1 MTLKDISIKEEY
13 DSISGDD
20 VHRDFFNQILTESH
34 YYYRIGGKFTSKN
47 FAMCAE
53 GMQKFI
59 ENEGTMKLVLTPSFS
74 EDDAIAISKGL
85 KNAEEVISENWIS
98 SYDQISEKFVQ
109 DHTKAL
115 AWLLATG
122 KLKIKIVIA
131 YDKNGEVLNSDELSK
146 IPIFQRKT
154 GIFMDNYENVVSYYG
169 SIDFEHKKYGR
180 YYNLRVNRNWGEDR
194 EIKLVNN
201 DWIEFQNFWKGEKL
215 KAYSELN
222 FKVIDLPIILEKKL
236 LEIKPESIEDL
247 PELFIPPVLRDYQN
261 EAISNWFKNDKK
273 GVFQMATGTGKTI
286 TAIGCLS
293 KIIEDFDSTLIIVA
307 CPYSHLI
314 DQWSEELEKW
324 NLKSIRTNEDSKWKE
339 KIKDSISALKLGSKC
354 EIIIT
359 SYNIFSNKEFTD
371 VIKSCPTPTFLIA
384 DEVHH
389 AGSFESQK
397 GLIPEYTFRLGLT
410 ATFNRYFDDEGTEI
424 LDQFFGGTVY
434 TKTLQE
440 AINEKQ
446 LVGYNYKIIPVE
458 FTSDELIDYQ
468 KITIDIAIMF
478 YSKDP
483 HKFEKLKNMKLT
495 RSRIIANAKNKIPA
509 LQKLLET
516 TPNLKK
522 QLLVFTTGEL
532 IEDVKI
538 NLIKS
543 PHLYRSQEV
552 THKIP
557 KKISERRKIFES
569 LTTEKIDAIVS
580 IGVLDEGVDIPSAKK
595 CIIMSSTG
603 NPKQFIQRRG
613 RVLRVYKK
621 PYPDK
626 SLKENAEIY
635 DMYVVP
641 NFSSDD
647 FQVKE
652 YHKKLIYSQL
662 ERMNDMAKIAINKTE
677 CQKILTELRLRF
689 EN

>member
-1 MTLKDISIKEEY
+1 LTLKDIPIKEEY

-20 VHRDFFNQILTESH
+20 VHQDFFNQILTESH

-74 EDDAIAISKGL
+74 EDDVVAISKGL

-122 KLKIKIVIA
+122 KLKIKIAIA
-131 YDKNGEVLNSDELSK
+131 YDKHEQVLNSEELSK

-154 GIFMDNYENVVSYYG
+154 GIFMDNYENVVTYYG
-169 SIDFEHKKYGR
+169 NIDFDHKKYGR

-194 EIKLVNN
+194 EKKLVNN

-215 KAYSELN
+215 KEYSEITLR
-222 FKVIDLPIILEKKL
+222 VIDLPIILEKKL
-236 LEIKPESIEDL
+236 LEIKPESIDDIPQL
-247 PELFIPPVLRDYQN
+247 YIPPVLRDYQN
-261 EAISNWFKNDKK
+261 NAIFNWLHNNKK

-286 TAIGCLS
+286 TAIGCIS
-293 KIIEDFDSTLIIVA
+293 KIIEDFDSTLIVIS

-324 NLKSIRTNEDSKWKE
+324 NLKSIRTNEDSNWKE

-359 SYNIFSNKEFTD
+359 SYNIFSNNEFTNL
-371 VIKSCPTPTFLIA
+371 IKSCPVNTFLIA
-384 DEVHH
+384 DEAHH

-397 GLIPEYTFRLGLT
+397 GLIDEYRFRLGLT

-424 LDQFFGGTVY
+424 LDKFFGGTVY

-440 AINEKQ
+440 AINEKF
-446 LVGYNYKIIPVE
+446 LVGYHYKIIPVE
-458 FTSDELIDYQ
+458 LTSDELIDYQ
-468 KITIDIAIMF
+468 KLTIDIAIMY

-483 HKFEKLKNMKLT
+483 NKFERLKNMKLA

-522 QLLVFTTGEL
+522 QLLVFTTGNL
-532 IEDVKI
+532 IEDVKN
-538 NLIKS
+538 NLVKS
-543 PHLYRSQEV
+543 PHLFTFQEV

-557 KKISERRKIFES
+557 KNKSDRKNIFEA
-569 LTTEKIDAIVS
+569 LTNEKIDSIVS

-603 NPKQFIQRRG
+603 NPKQFVQRRG
-613 RVLRVYKK
+613 RVLRQYKK
-621 PYPDK
+621 PYSDNTVK
-626 SLKENAEIY
+626 TEAEIF
-635 DMYVVP
+635 DMYVIP

-647 FQVKE
+647 FQIKE
-652 YHKKLIYSQL
+652 YHKKLINAQL
-662 ERMNDMAKIAINKTE
+662 ERLNEMSKMAINKTE
-677 CQKILTELRLRF
+677 CQKIISELRLRL
-689 EN
+689 ET

>member
-1 MTLKDISIKEEY
+1 MTLKDIPIKEEY

-20 VHRDFFNQILTESH
+20 VHQDFFNQILTESH

-74 EDDAIAISKGL
+74 EDDVVAISKGL

-122 KLKIKIVIA
+122 KLKIKIAIA
-131 YDKNGEVLNSDELSK
+131 YDKHEQVLNSEELSK

-154 GIFMDNYENVVSYYG
+154 GIFMDNYENVVTYYG
-169 SIDFEHKKYGR
+169 NIDFDHKKYGR

-194 EIKLVNN
+194 EKKLVNN

-215 KAYSELN
+215 KEYSEITLR
-222 FKVIDLPIILEKKL
+222 VIDLPIILEKKL
-236 LEIKPESIEDL
+236 LEIKPESIDDIPQL
-247 PELFIPPVLRDYQN
+247 YIPPVLRDYQN
-261 EAISNWFKNDKK
+261 NAIFNWLHNNKK

-286 TAIGCLS
+286 TAIGCIS
-293 KIIEDFDSTLIIVA
+293 KIIEDFDSTLIVIS

-324 NLKSIRTNEDSKWKE
+324 NLKSIRTNEDSNWKE

-359 SYNIFSNKEFTD
+359 SYNIFSNNEFTNL
-371 VIKSCPTPTFLIA
+371 IKSCPVNTFLIA
-384 DEVHH
+384 DEAHH

-397 GLIPEYTFRLGLT
+397 GLIDEYRFRLGLT

-424 LDQFFGGTVY
+424 LDKFFGGTVY

-440 AINEKQ
+440 AINEKF
-446 LVGYNYKIIPVE
+446 LVGYHYKIIPVE
-458 FTSDELIDYQ
+458 LTSDELIDYQ
-468 KITIDIAIMF
+468 KLTIDIAIMY

-483 HKFEKLKNMKLT
+483 NKFERLKNMKLA

-522 QLLVFTTGEL
+522 QLLVFTTGNL
-532 IEDVKI
+532 IEDVKN
-538 NLIKS
+538 NLVKS
-543 PHLYRSQEV
+543 PHLFTFQEV

-557 KKISERRKIFES
+557 KNKSDRKNIFEA
-569 LTTEKIDAIVS
+569 LTNEKIDSIVS

-603 NPKQFIQRRG
+603 NPKQFVQRRG
-613 RVLRVYKK
+613 RVLRQYKK
-621 PYPDK
+621 PYSDNTVK
-626 SLKENAEIY
+626 TEAEIF
-635 DMYVVP
+635 DMYVIP

-647 FQVKE
+647 FQIKE
-652 YHKKLIYSQL
+652 YHKKLINAQL
-662 ERMNDMAKIAINKTE
+662 ERLNEMSKMAINKTE
-677 CQKILTELRLRF
+677 CQKIISELRLRL
-689 EN
+689 ET